1 MVKFFQFIRIPPAR
15 LLTLISC
22 STLETLLT
30 QQISQQNK
38 QISKTY
44 IKTSEFIGVVLNPFM
59 LHVSWEQG
67 WLKMS
72 FMVMKNSDSIY
83 PDLEVQVVLL
93 AEITF
98 LYWIQPLDWLRNKT
112 KTHSSSFNITE
123 PTERY
128 RKVSVI
134 HHHFFK
140 ITSVFTKK
148 EKCFH
153 IIVDFTS
160 EKQLM
165 WLKFGLL
172 YIMLQA

>member
-15 LLTLISC
+15 LLTLIFC

-98 LYWIQPLDWLRNKT
+98 LY
-112 KTHSSSFNITE
+112 
-123 PTERY
+123 
-128 RKVSVI
+128 
-134 HHHFFK
+134 
-140 ITSVFTKK
+140 
-148 EKCFH
+148 
-153 IIVDFTS
+153 
-160 EKQLM
+160 
-165 WLKFGLL
+165 
-172 YIMLQA
+172 